1 MKCAPSKVHAGQ
13 DDDDAR
19 SDDSFDPLFDA
30 DDNDGEA
37 DGDNRHGGGGG
48 PSTSTSTTTTATT
61 SAPMNRAG
69 TGAEAGTHVVG
80 STSTG
85 ARNSLTALQRGPPVL
100 DSTAY
105 GAFSPDVLMT
115 ASVDGS
121 IVLWDTRVNTP
132 GKGLGRLE
140 MSNKTP
146 PWCVSVS
153 VSFFFGF
160 VSLRFVSVLSF

>member
-48 PSTSTSTTTTATT
+48 PSTSTSTTTATT

-132 GKGLGRLE
+132 GKGVGRLE